1 MGNDGANAYH
11 GVLADGHA
19 AKDSTAGSNA
29 GSAFDQGGFEFP
41 SCVLGVRVAIVGERD
56 VGANADVIFQRDTIP
71 YLDAVLD
78 GHIISYHCFVLDE
91 AVAADIAVLADL
103 GFRQDNTKLPYV
115 G

>member
-11 GVLADGHA
+11 GILADGHA

-41 SCVLGVRVAIVGERD
+41 SCVLGVRISVISKRD
-56 VGANADVIFQRDTIP
+56 IGTYADVIFQRDAVP
-71 YLDAVLD
+71 DLDAVFNSD
-78 GHIISYHCFVLDE
+78 IIANHGFVLDE

-103 GFRQDNTKLPYV
+103 GFRQDNAELPDV